1 MKTFAAAAVAWLL
14 SGLGT
19 VHAQNSDDFYK
30 GKQITLIIASGA
42 GGGYDLYA
50 RALARHM
57 GKHIP
62 GNPQIL
68 PKNLSTAGGVVA
80 TNALFNQVD
89 KDGLTFG
96 ALTTGNLVDPL
107 FGNPKA
113 TYEPLKFNW
122 IGSLGKLEKICGTW
136 YTNPVKTIDDLRK
149 HEVLVGGTGAT
160 SDSAVFPKVMNTLV
174 GTKLKIVQGYEP
186 GPSLELSVEKGE
198 TEGICGISWST
209 LKASHPDWVKGKKL
223 NVILQMGLTALPD
236 LPGVPSAIDL
246 VANEE
251 DRQVLELILTPQ
263 EMGRP
268 FVAPPGVPAERL
280 AILRRA
286 FEATWKDPD
295 YLAEAQ
301 RLQMEIEPMTGAQM
315 QTMLETAYG
324 RPKRIIERASELILP
339 PNIKPN

>member
-1 MKTFAAAAVAWLL
+1 MIRTMAVAIWTLA
-14 SGLGT
+14 GLAC
-19 VHAQNSDDFYK
+19 AQAQTPEEFYK
-30 GKQITLIIASGA
+30 GKQVTLIIGSGA

-57 GKHIP
+57 GRHIP
-62 GNPQIL
+62 GNPQIV

-80 TNALFNQVD
+80 SNALYNQVD

-136 YTNPVKTIDDLRK
+136 YTHPVKTIDDMRK
-149 HEVLVGGTGAT
+149 HEVLIGGTGAT
-160 SDSAVFPKVMNTLV
+160 SDSAVFPKVMNALI
-174 GTKLKIVQGYEP
+174 GTKLKVVQGYEP

-209 LKASHPDWVKGKKL
+209 LKASHPEWIRGNKL
-223 NVILQMGLTALPD
+223 NVVLQMGLTRLPD
-236 LPGVPSAIDL
+236 LPNVPSAIDL
-246 VANEE
+246 VSNEE
-251 DRQVLELILTPQ
+251 DRQVLELILIPQ

-268 FVAPPGVPAERL
+268 YVAPPGVPADRL
-280 AILRRA
+280 AALRRA
-286 FEATWKDPD
+286 FEETWKDPE

-301 RLQMEIEPMTGAQM
+301 RLQMEIEPMTGAEM
-315 QTMLETAYG
+315 QKMLETAYG
-324 RPKRIIERASELILP
+324 RPRRIVERASELILP

>member
-1 MKTFAAAAVAWLL
+1 MIRTMAVAIWTLA
-14 SGLGT
+14 GLAC
-19 VHAQNSDDFYK
+19 AQAQTPEEFYK
-30 GKQITLIIASGA
+30 GKQVTLIIGSGA

-57 GKHIP
+57 GRHIP
-62 GNPQIL
+62 GNPQIV

-80 TNALFNQVD
+80 SNALYNQVD

-136 YTNPVKTIDDLRK
+136 YTHPVKTIDDMRK
-149 HEVLVGGTGAT
+149 HEVLIGGTGAT
-160 SDSAVFPKVMNTLV
+160 SDSAVFPKVMNALI
-174 GTKLKIVQGYEP
+174 GTKLKVVQGYEP

-209 LKASHPDWVKGKKL
+209 LKASHPEWIKGNKL
-223 NVILQMGLTALPD
+223 NVVLQMGLTRLPD
-236 LPGVPSAIDL
+236 LPNVPSAIDL
-246 VANEE
+246 VSNEE
-251 DRQVLELILTPQ
+251 DRQVLELILIPQ

-268 FVAPPGVPAERL
+268 YVAPPGIPADRL
-280 AILRRA
+280 AALRRA
-286 FEATWKDPD
+286 FEETWKDPE

-301 RLQMEIEPMTGAQM
+301 RLQMEIEPMTGAEM
-315 QTMLETAYG
+315 QKMLETAYG
-324 RPKRIIERASELILP
+324 RPRRIVERASELILP

>member
-1 MKTFAAAAVAWLL
+1 MIRTMAVAIWTLT
-14 SGLGT
+14 GLAC
-19 VHAQNSDDFYK
+19 VQAQTPEEFYK
-30 GKQITLIIASGA
+30 GKQVTLIIGSGA

-57 GKHIP
+57 GRHIP
-62 GNPQIL
+62 GNPQIV

-80 TNALFNQVD
+80 SNALYNQVD

-136 YTNPVKTIDDLRK
+136 YTHPVKTIDDMRK
-149 HEVLVGGTGAT
+149 HEVLIGGTGAT
-160 SDSAVFPKVMNTLV
+160 SDSAVFPKVMNALI
-174 GTKLKIVQGYEP
+174 GTKLKVVQGYEP

-209 LKASHPDWVKGKKL
+209 LKASHPEWIKGNKL
-223 NVILQMGLTALPD
+223 NVVLQMGLTRLPD
-236 LPGVPSAIDL
+236 LPNVPSAIDL
-246 VANEE
+246 VSNEE
-251 DRQVLELILTPQ
+251 DRQVLELILIPQ

-268 FVAPPGVPAERL
+268 YVAPPGIPADRL
-280 AILRRA
+280 AALRRA
-286 FEATWKDPD
+286 FEETWKDPE

-301 RLQMEIEPMTGAQM
+301 RLQMEIEPMTGAEM
-315 QTMLETAYG
+315 QKMLETAYG
-324 RPKRIIERASELILP
+324 RPRRIVERASELILP